1 MHELILAKDQVEGAG
16 DSVEDASEEIIV
28 TPDRASYGGGEF
40 SL

>member
-1 MHELILAKDQVEGAG
+1 MHELSLAKDQVEGAG

-28 TPDRASYGGGEF
+28 TPDRASNGGGEF